1 MTSIIGIDLGTTNSL
16 CTVFQDGQPVLIPNA
31 HGSFLTP
38 SVVGMLEDGNIVI
51 GQPARELRITRPERC
66 ISTFK
71 RLMGTG
77 RKSTLGNHEYSAPEL
92 SSLVLQS
99 LKSDAEIF
107 LGEPVEDAVITV
119 PAYFNDHQRKA
130 TKLAGQLAGLNV
142 RRIVNEP
149 TAAALT
155 YGFHNRQA
163 DKKLIVIDLGGGTFD
178 VTLME
183 IFEGTLEIVATAG
196 ESALGGEDFT
206 DRLVSTVL
214 KNLGLQLEVAEM
226 KSPLLVARLRQQCE
240 KAKCTFMT
248 EDSATVSV
256 PGEDGDL
263 SGDRRKVTVTRKNFA
278 AVSRS
283 LMDRLKQPVARVLR
297 DAACSPADIE
307 DVILVGGATRMPLVR
322 DFVRDFLKTEP
333 LCEFNPDEVV
343 ALGAAVQAALIKDD
357 AAVDDM
363 VMTDVCPFTLG
374 VETAREYGSRVME
387 GYYSPVIHRNT
398 TIPVSKEECFST
410 MTANQ
415 REVTLSVYQG
425 ESRKVKDNV
434 KLGELLIDDIPP
446 GPAGQPIFVRFTYDL
461 SGILEVEAIAGET
474 GRKHRVVITSHN
486 NSMTQTEIDDAVAR
500 MQELKFYPRE
510 DVENQNLLLYGER
523 LIGEVNPQEREQLE
537 QALQMFEHAMHSNDR
552 DMFAHARS
560 GLLLT
565 LETLGFSYDGGSGH
579 AEFKD

>member
-1 MTSIIGIDLGTTNSL
+1 MEPIVGIDLGTTNSL
-16 CTVFQDGQPVLIPNA
+16 CAVFRDGQPVLIPNA
-31 HGSFLTP
+31 HGHFLTP
-38 SVVGMLEDGNIVI
+38 SVVGMLDDDNVVV
-51 GQPARELRITRPERC
+51 GQPGKELRITRPERC
-66 ISTFK
+66 LSTFK

-77 RKSTLGNHEYSAPEL
+77 RKSSLGGREYSAPEL

-99 LKSDAEIF
+99 LKTDAEAF
-107 LGEPVEDAVITV
+107 LGEPVSDAVITV

-130 TKLAGQLAGLNV
+130 TILAGQLAGLNV

-183 IFEGTLEIVATAG
+183 IFEGTLEIIATAG

-206 DRLVSTVL
+206 DRLVATVL
-214 KNLGLQLEVAEM
+214 KTLGMQLEVAEM
-226 KSPLLVARLRQQCE
+226 KTPLLVARLQQQCE
-240 KAKCTFMT
+240 KAKCTFIT
-248 EDSATVSV
+248 EESASVSI
-256 PGEDGDL
+256 PGDDGDL
-263 SGDRRKVTVTRKNFA
+263 SGDSRKITVTRKNFA
-278 AVSRS
+278 SVSRS

-297 DAACSPADIE
+297 DAECSPADIE
-307 DVILVGGATRMPLVR
+307 DVILVGGATRMPLIK
-322 DFVRDFLKTEP
+322 DFVRDFLKAEP

-410 MTANQ
+410 MSANQ
-415 REVTLSVYQG
+415 REVTLNVFQG

-434 KLGELLIDDIPP
+434 KLGELHINDIPA

-461 SGILEVEAIAGET
+461 SGVLEVEAIAGET

-486 NSMTQTEIDDAVAR
+486 NSMNQHDIDEAVAR

-510 DVENQNLLLYGER
+510 DVENQNLLLYCER
-523 LIGEVNPQEREQLE
+523 LVGEVNPHERGQLE
-537 QALQMFEHAMHSNDR
+537 EALQMFEHAMHSTDR
-552 DMFAHARS
+552 DLFAHARS
-560 GLLLT
+560 GLLMT
-565 LETLGFSYDGGSGH
+565 LEALGFSYDGGSGH
-579 AEFKD
+579 AESKD